1 MDISNYTI
9 DLALK
14 PTTFDAWHVCLAGTS
29 AILAGALILTLL
41 ALVMS
46 LTRRKETGEPQVK
59 IVEKLIQAEP
69 IVKTVEVEKI
79 VEKVVE
85 VPVEKIVEIEK
96 IVEKIVQAPA
106 AAPVVLK
113 EASPDAALQLL
124 YLLQNDARFIDF
136 IKEDMSAHS
145 DEDVGM
151 VARVIHE
158 GCNKVLNDHFSF
170 APIAKENEGDKIT
183 LIEGY
188 DAAKVRV
195 TGNIVGNPP
204 FTGTIIHKG
213 WQVTDVRLPSTVQGY
228 NANVLAP
235 AEVEL

>member
-1 MDISNYTI
+1 MDITNYTI

-14 PTTFDAWHVCLAGTS
+14 PTTLDAWHVCLAGTS
-29 AILAGALILTLL
+29 AILAMTLIFTLIS
-41 ALVMS
+41 LVVCLS
-46 LTRRKETGEPQVK
+46 RRKEAVVAEQQIK
-59 IVEKLIQAEP
+59 IVEKVVQSEP
-69 IVKTVEVEKI
+69 IIKTVEKIVEVPVDRIVEVEKI
-79 VEKVVE
+79 VEK
-85 VPVEKIVEIEK
+85 IVHTP
-96 IVEKIVQAPA
+96 APA
-106 AAPVVLK
+106 PVILK

-158 GCNKVLNDHFSF
+158 GCNKVLNEHFTF
-170 APIAKENEGDKIT
+170 ATVCKENEGDKIT
-183 LIEGY
+183 LLDGY

-213 WQVTDVRLPSTVQGY
+213 WQITDVRLPSTVQGY
-228 NANVLAP
+228 NANVIAP